1 MRNCIVP
8 ATRNRTDFDS
18 LIDSFFGG
26 TLFPKSSSFISS
38 DFAPRVNVEETA
50 DKLNMTIELP
60 GMDKGDIKILVQDNT
75 LTISGE
81 RKIQNEIKTENII
94 RSEIHTGSFR
104 RSFSLPD
111 YIDSA
116 SVDAEYKNGL
126 LNISI
131 LKKEERKP
139 KEIDVKVS

>member
-1 MRNCIVP
+1 MRNCLLP
-8 ATRNRTDFDS
+8 ATRISTDFDS
-18 LIDSFFGG
+18 LLDSFFGG
-26 TLFPKSSSFISS
+26 SLFPKSSSFISS
-38 DFAPRVNVEETA
+38 NFAPRVNVEETS
-50 DKLNMTIELP
+50 DKLDMTIELP

-111 YIDSA
+111 YVDST

-139 KEIDVKVS
+139 KEIDVKIS